1 MEVTSNTDQSA
12 IAEFDTDDDHYAEHL
27 ADLNESQDVVSSENI
42 VNDQGVLLCKKGM
55 KINKKTAE
63 RLIQHKL
70 TKPIEDSVLLS
81 NSIDSQ
87 FLLDKLQ
94 AFLKRYPDCG
104 QINDKVGA
112 SRFNQDMFLKTP
124 LHPLVIQKLTVI
136 NEQMPEEIEKAIF
149 CAWMS
154 LIIAAEMGLS
164 SEEQQQAFLA
174 GLLHDIGFIHLSPE
188 ILKKRGA
195 LTPEEWR
202 AIQSHVVIGKVML
215 DKYQD
220 IPSSVTAAV
229 LEHHERCN
237 GSGYPVNK
245 NDTSL
250 GKLGQIVGV
259 ADSIFSIRIKQF
271 EKHNRNMCDL
281 LPYLQMNSKT
291 YFYDVYKAIVSILKR
306 SELSMSLPHNKDVST
321 WASNLLLRDQALN
334 QAINSLVDKNVLELT
349 EKLTGNKGQS
359 MYKVT
364 MHVLS
369 MTTESG
375 LVKEELHDWLQQLVT
390 SPDVSALAE
399 LNEIELM
406 LNELHW
412 QLNYA
417 YNSCNDSLQK
427 TKASAEIQY
436 NLREAYNMVGLCL
449 GDLEDKTLAKK

>member
-1 MEVTSNTDQSA
+1 MNDISNPDKQEAT
-12 IAEFDTDDDHYAEHL
+12 EFEQVDDHYAEHL
-27 ADLNESQDVVSSENI
+27 AELNESQDVISSEDI
-42 VNDQGVLLCKKGM
+42 VNEQGVLLCKKGM

-87 FLLDKLQ
+87 YLLDKMQ
-94 AFLKRYPDCG
+94 VFLDRYPDCG
-104 QINDKVGA
+104 QINDTVGA
-112 SRFNQDMFLKTP
+112 DSFNSDIFLKTP

-136 NEQMPEEIEKAIF
+136 NEQMPDEIEKAIF
-149 CAWMS
+149 CAWLS
-154 LIIAAEMGLS
+154 LLIAAEMGLS
-164 SEEQQQAFLA
+164 SQDQQQAFLA

-188 ILKKRGA
+188 ILRKPGS

-202 AIQSHVVIGKVML
+202 AIQSHVVIGKLML
-215 DKYQD
+215 EKYQD
-220 IPSSVTAAV
+220 IPATVTAAV

-245 NDTSL
+245 NDSSL
-250 GKLGQIVGV
+250 GILGQIVGA
-259 ADSIFSIRIKQF
+259 ADSIYSIRIKQF

-281 LPYLQMNSKT
+281 MPYLQMNSRT
-291 YFYDVYKAIVSILKR
+291 YFYDVYKALVSILKR
-306 SELSMSLPHNKDVST
+306 SGLSMSLPDNKEVSD
-321 WASNLLLRDQALN
+321 WASNLLLRDQALH
-334 QAINSLVDKNVLELT
+334 QAINSLIDKNVLELT
-349 EKLTGNKGQS
+349 EKLSGNKGQS

-364 MHVLS
+364 QHVLS

-375 LVKEELHDWLQQLVT
+375 LVKEELHDWLQQLVK
-390 SPDVSALAE
+390 SPDPAAIPE

-427 TKASAEIQY
+427 TKASADIQF

-449 GDLEDKTLAKK
+449 GDLEDKTQAKK

>member
-1 MEVTSNTDQSA
+1 MNDTSNTDQPDVNDLSQV
-12 IAEFDTDDDHYAEHL
+12 DDHYAEHL
-27 ADLNESQDVVSSENI
+27 AEMNESQDVISSEDI
-42 VNDQGVLLCKKGM
+42 VNEQGTLLCKKGM
-55 KINKKTAE
+55 TINKKTAE
-63 RLIQHKL
+63 TLIQHKL

-87 FLLDKLQ
+87 YLLNKLHGFLQ
-94 AFLKRYPDCG
+94 RYPDCG

-112 SRFNQDMFLKTP
+112 NSFNSDVFLKTP

-136 NEQMPEEIEKAIF
+136 NEQMPDEIEKAIF
-149 CAWMS
+149 CAWLS
-154 LIIAAEMGLS
+154 LLIAAEMGLS

-188 ILKKRGA
+188 ILRKRGV

-202 AIQSHVVIGKVML
+202 AIQSHVVIGKLML
-215 DKYQD
+215 EKYDD
-220 IPSSVTAAV
+220 IPAAVTTAV

-250 GKLGQIVGV
+250 GILGQIVGA
-259 ADSIFSIRIKQF
+259 ADSIYSIRIKQF

-291 YFYDVYKAIVSILKR
+291 YFYSVYKALASILKR
-306 SELSMSLPHNKDVST
+306 SELSMSLPKDKDIST
-321 WASNLLLRDQALN
+321 WASHLLLRDQALN
-334 QAINSLVDKNVLELT
+334 QAIKSLVDKQVLELT
-349 EKLTGNKGQS
+349 EGLKGNKGQS

-364 MHVLS
+364 QHVLS

-375 LVKEELHDWLQQLVT
+375 LVREELHDWLQQLVK
-390 SPDVSALAE
+390 SPDAAAIAE

-427 TKASAEIQY
+427 TKASADIQF

-449 GDLEDKTLAKK
+449 GDLEDKTQSK